1 MKGDDKLIKWSKNY
15 LMGIDKLDE
24 EHKELFRISDQIYNK
39 VMERGDDAKYRL
51 FLMNETLEYM
61 LRYFK
66 RHAKSEEIYMREIGY
81 AGYEFHKMLHDELYN
96 MLLKKKADIVKR
108 NECSKKEIAEL
119 VGDGIGWLLE
129 HIITEDMAIVGKG
142 ISAIS
147 SYNSDFEEQLKNVI
161 NTNLIS
167 FLNVT
172 ANVKIINRN
181 YQGEDFGKVICQKMV
196 YNLGSR
202 QIVVISGIEK
212 TFLIRVAEMIYGTD
226 IEDEMDLV
234 LYSMQTF
241 GANFWRSIG
250 QYFVGNHD
258 LLSLSSNSFIIA
270 RSIPE
275 ELDMLKP
282 EKSLLFDS
290 DMGKFFIATNGKMA
304 EIAHFSTKSQS
315 NF

>member
-1 MKGDDKLIKWSKNY
+1 MKGDDKMIKWSKNY

-51 FLMNETLEYM
+51 FLMKETLEYM

-108 NECSKKEIAEL
+108 NECSKKEIAEI

-304 EIAHFSTKSQS
+304 EIAHF
-315 NF
+315 

>member
-108 NECSKKEIAEL
+108 NECSKKEIAEI

-142 ISAIS
+142 VSAIS

-304 EIAHFSTKSQS
+304 EIAHF
-315 NF
+315 

>member
-15 LMGIDKLDE
+15 LMGIDKFDE

-51 FLMNETLEYM
+51 FLMKETLEYM

-81 AGYEFHKMLHDELYN
+81 AGYEFHKMLHDEFYN
-96 MLLKKKADIVKR
+96 MLLKKNADIVKR
-108 NECSKKEIAEL
+108 NECSKKEIAEI

-167 FLNVT
+167 FLNVA

-181 YQGEDFGKVICQKMV
+181 YQGENFGKVICQKMV

-258 LLSLSSNSFIIA
+258 LLSLSSNSFIVA
-270 RSIPE
+270 SSIPE

-290 DMGKFFIATNGKMA
+290 DMGKFFIALNGKMS
-304 EIAHFSTKSQS
+304 EIAYF
-315 NF
+315 

>member
-1 MKGDDKLIKWSKNY
+1 MIKWSKNY

-66 RHAKSEEIYMREIGY
+66 RHAKGEEIYMREIGY

-167 FLNVT
+167 FLNVA

-304 EIAHFSTKSQS
+304 EIAHF
-315 NF
+315 

>member
-1 MKGDDKLIKWSKNY
+1 MKGDDKMIKWSKNY

-212 TFLIRVAEMIYGTD
+212 TFLIRVAEMIYGID

-290 DMGKFFIATNGKMA
+290 DMGKFFIASNGKMS
-304 EIAHFSTKSQS
+304 EIAYF
-315 NF
+315 

>member
-1 MKGDDKLIKWSKNY
+1 MIKWSKNY

-226 IEDEMDLV
+226 IEDEVDLV

-304 EIAHFSTKSQS
+304 EIAHF
-315 NF
+315 

>member
-66 RHAKSEEIYMREIGY
+66 RHAKGEEIYMREIGY

-167 FLNVT
+167 FLNVS

-212 TFLIRVAEMIYGTD
+212 TFLIRVAEMIYGID

-241 GANFWRSIG
+241 GANFWRAIG

-290 DMGKFFIATNGKMA
+290 DMGKFFIATNGKMS
-304 EIAHFSTKSQS
+304 EIAHF
-315 NF
+315 

>member
-1 MKGDDKLIKWSKNY
+1 MKGDDKMIKWSKNY

-108 NECSKKEIAEL
+108 NECSKKEISEL

-147 SYNSDFEEQLKNVI
+147 SHNSDFEEQLKNVI

-167 FLNVT
+167 FLNVA

-290 DMGKFFIATNGKMA
+290 DMGKFFIATNGKMS
-304 EIAHFSTKSQS
+304 EIAYF
-315 NF
+315 

>member
-1 MKGDDKLIKWSKNY
+1 MIKWSKNY

-81 AGYEFHKMLHDELYN
+81 AGYEFHKMLHDEFYN
-96 MLLKKKADIVKR
+96 MLLKKNADIVKR
-108 NECSKKEIAEL
+108 NECSKKEIAEI

-142 ISAIS
+142 VSAIS

-304 EIAHFSTKSQS
+304 EIAHF
-315 NF
+315 

>member
-241 GANFWRSIG
+241 GVNFWRSIG

-304 EIAHFSTKSQS
+304 EIAHF
-315 NF
+315 

>member
-167 FLNVT
+167 FLNVS

-241 GANFWRSIG
+241 GANFWRAIG

-290 DMGKFFIATNGKMA
+290 DMGKFFIATNGKMS
-304 EIAHFSTKSQS
+304 EIAHF
-315 NF
+315 

>member
-1 MKGDDKLIKWSKNY
+1 MIKWSKNY

-24 EHKELFRISDQIYNK
+24 EHKELFRISDQIYNR

-142 ISAIS
+142 ISARS

-290 DMGKFFIATNGKMA
+290 DMGKFFIASNGKMS
-304 EIAHFSTKSQS
+304 EIAYF
-315 NF
+315 

>member
-108 NECSKKEIAEL
+108 NECSKKELAEL

-167 FLNVT
+167 FLNVS

-290 DMGKFFIATNGKMA
+290 DMGKFFIATNGKMS
-304 EIAHFSTKSQS
+304 EIAHF
-315 NF
+315 

>member
-1 MKGDDKLIKWSKNY
+1 MKGDDKMIKWSKNY

-167 FLNVT
+167 FLNVA

-181 YQGEDFGKVICQKMV
+181 YQGENFGKVICQKMV

-290 DMGKFFIATNGKMA
+290 DMGKFFIATNGKMS
-304 EIAHFSTKSQS
+304 EIAYF
-315 NF
+315 

>member
-1 MKGDDKLIKWSKNY
+1 MIKWSKNY

-96 MLLKKKADIVKR
+96 MLLKKNADIVKR

-304 EIAHFSTKSQS
+304 EIAHF
-315 NF
+315 

>member
-1 MKGDDKLIKWSKNY
+1 MIKWSKNY

-51 FLMNETLEYM
+51 FLMKETLEYM

-167 FLNVT
+167 FLNVA

-290 DMGKFFIATNGKMA
+290 DMGKFFIATNGKMS
-304 EIAHFSTKSQS
+304 EIAYF
-315 NF
+315 

>member
-1 MKGDDKLIKWSKNY
+1 MIKWSKNY

-51 FLMNETLEYM
+51 FLMNEALEYM

-66 RHAKSEEIYMREIGY
+66 RHAKGEEIYMREIGY
-81 AGYEFHKMLHDELYN
+81 AAYEFHKMLHDEFYN

-142 ISAIS
+142 ISVIS

-167 FLNVT
+167 FLNVA

-212 TFLIRVAEMIYGTD
+212 TFLIRVAEMIYGID

-241 GANFWRSIG
+241 GANFWRAIG

-290 DMGKFFIATNGKMA
+290 DMGKFFIATNGKIS
-304 EIAHFSTKSQS
+304 EIAHF
-315 NF
+315 

>member
-1 MKGDDKLIKWSKNY
+1 MKGDDKMIKWSKNY

-226 IEDEMDLV
+226 IEDETDLV

-290 DMGKFFIATNGKMA
+290 DMGKFFIATNGKMS
-304 EIAHFSTKSQS
+304 EIAHF
-315 NF
+315 

>member
-1 MKGDDKLIKWSKNY
+1 MIKWSKNY

-181 YQGEDFGKVICQKMV
+181 YQGENFGKVICQKMV

-304 EIAHFSTKSQS
+304 EIAHF
-315 NF
+315 

>member
-304 EIAHFSTKSQS
+304 EIAHCFSLIK
-315 NF
+315 

>member
-66 RHAKSEEIYMREIGY
+66 RHAKGEEIYMREIGY
-81 AGYEFHKMLHDELYN
+81 AGYEFHKMLHDEFYN

-108 NECSKKEIAEL
+108 NECSKKEIVEL

-167 FLNVT
+167 FLNVA

-212 TFLIRVAEMIYGTD
+212 TFLIRVAEMIYGID

-241 GANFWRSIG
+241 GANFWRAIG

-290 DMGKFFIATNGKMA
+290 DICLLYTSDAA
-304 EIAHFSTKSQS
+304 DD
-315 NF
+315 

>member
-181 YQGEDFGKVICQKMV
+181 YQGDDFGKVICQKMV

-304 EIAHFSTKSQS
+304 EIAHF
-315 NF
+315 

>member
-66 RHAKSEEIYMREIGY
+66 RHAKGEEIYMREIGY
-81 AGYEFHKMLHDELYN
+81 AGYEFHKMLHDEFYN

-108 NECSKKEIAEL
+108 NECSKKEIVEL

-167 FLNVT
+167 FLNVA

-212 TFLIRVAEMIYGTD
+212 TFLIRVAEMIYGID

-241 GANFWRSIG
+241 GANFWRAIG

-270 RSIPE
+270 QGFR
-275 ELDMLKP
+275 
-282 EKSLLFDS
+282 F
-290 DMGKFFIATNGKMA
+290 
-304 EIAHFSTKSQS
+304 
-315 NF
+315 

>member
-290 DMGKFFIATNGKMA
+290 DMGKFFIATNGKMV
-304 EIAHFSTKSQS
+304 EIAHF
-315 NF
+315 

>member
-1 MKGDDKLIKWSKNY
+1 MIKWSKNY

-24 EHKELFRISDQIYNK
+24 EHKELFRISDQIYNR

-290 DMGKFFIATNGKMA
+290 DMGKFFIATNGKMS
-304 EIAHFSTKSQS
+304 EIAHF
-315 NF
+315 

>member
-1 MKGDDKLIKWSKNY
+1 MIKWSKNY

-81 AGYEFHKMLHDELYN
+81 AGYEFHKMLHDEFYN

-129 HIITEDMAIVGKG
+129 HITTEDMAIVGKG

-167 FLNVT
+167 FLNVA

-181 YQGEDFGKVICQKMV
+181 YQGENFGKVICQKMV

-212 TFLIRVAEMIYGTD
+212 TFLIRVAEMIYGID

-290 DMGKFFIATNGKMA
+290 DMGKFFIATN
-304 EIAHFSTKSQS
+304 
-315 NF
+315 

>member
-167 FLNVT
+167 FLNVS

-290 DMGKFFIATNGKMA
+290 DMGKFFIATNGKMS
-304 EIAHFSTKSQS
+304 EIAYF
-315 NF
+315 

>member
-1 MKGDDKLIKWSKNY
+1 MKGDDKMIKWSKNY

-24 EHKELFRISDQIYNK
+24 EHKELFRISDQIYNR

-304 EIAHFSTKSQS
+304 EIAHF
-315 NF
+315 

>member
-81 AGYEFHKMLHDELYN
+81 AGYEFHN

-304 EIAHFSTKSQS
+304 EIAHF
-315 NF
+315 

>member
-1 MKGDDKLIKWSKNY
+1 MIKWSKNY
-15 LMGIDKLDE
+15 LMGIDKFDE

-167 FLNVT
+167 FLNVS

-212 TFLIRVAEMIYGTD
+212 TFLIRVAEMIYGVD

-290 DMGKFFIATNGKMA
+290 DMGKFFIASNGKMS
-304 EIAHFSTKSQS
+304 EIAYF
-315 NF
+315 

>member
-81 AGYEFHKMLHDELYN
+81 AGYEFHKMLHDEFYN

-108 NECSKKEIAEL
+108 NECSKKEIAEI

-167 FLNVT
+167 FLNVA

-212 TFLIRVAEMIYGTD
+212 TFLIRVAEMIYGID

-290 DMGKFFIATNGKMA
+290 DMGKFFIDTNVKMS
-304 EIAHFSTKSQS
+304 EIAHF
-315 NF
+315 

>member
-1 MKGDDKLIKWSKNY
+1 MIKWSKNY

-167 FLNVT
+167 FLNVA

-290 DMGKFFIATNGKMA
+290 DMGKFFIATNGKMS
-304 EIAHFSTKSQS
+304 EIAHF
-315 NF
+315 

>member
-108 NECSKKEIAEL
+108 NECSKKEISEL

-290 DMGKFFIATNGKMA
+290 DMGKFFIATNGKMS
-304 EIAHFSTKSQS
+304 EIAHF
-315 NF
+315 

>member
-1 MKGDDKLIKWSKNY
+1 MKMAEGHIGPTDVTPLSIILHNWP
-15 LMGIDKLDE
+15 
-24 EHKELFRISDQIYNK
+24 LFFVSVFI
-39 VMERGDDAKYRL
+39 L
-51 FLMNETLEYM
+51 FLTSKM
-61 LRYFK
+61 FK
-66 RHAKSEEIYMREIGY
+66 PEEGLGEIVY
-81 AGYEFHKMLHDELYN
+81 
-96 MLLKKKADIVKR
+96 
-108 NECSKKEIAEL
+108 
-119 VGDGIGWLLE
+119 
-129 HIITEDMAIVGKG
+129 
-142 ISAIS
+142 
-147 SYNSDFEEQLKNVI
+147 FEEQLKNVI

-167 FLNVT
+167 FLNVA

-181 YQGEDFGKVICQKMV
+181 YQGENFGKVICQKMV

-212 TFLIRVAEMIYGTD
+212 TFLIRVAEMIYGVD

-258 LLSLSSNSFIIA
+258 LLSLSSNSFIVA
-270 RSIPE
+270 SSIPE

-290 DMGKFFIATNGKMA
+290 DMGKFFIASNGKMS
-304 EIAHFSTKSQS
+304 EIAYF
-315 NF
+315 

>member
-1 MKGDDKLIKWSKNY
+1 MKGDDKMIKWSKNY

-167 FLNVT
+167 FLNVS

-212 TFLIRVAEMIYGTD
+212 TFLIRVAEMIYGVD

-290 DMGKFFIATNGKMA
+290 DMGKFFIATNGKMS
-304 EIAHFSTKSQS
+304 EIAHF
-315 NF
+315 

>member
-108 NECSKKEIAEL
+108 NECSKKEISEL

-212 TFLIRVAEMIYGTD
+212 TFLIRVAEMIYGID

-290 DMGKFFIATNGKMA
+290 DMGKSFIATNGKMS
-304 EIAHFSTKSQS
+304 EIAYF
-315 NF
+315 